1 VRRRSLPLLVATCSA
16 IAGCLHPPPRPD
28 AAARIGGADL
38 VYADFEAHV
47 IEVAS
52 RPAAELAQEVLSELL
67 DRWVEENLLR
77 RLAESTQGG
86 PSVETLVA
94 AAATPVGDAEVAAYY
109 RAHEGEY
116 RRPERVDLE
125 QVLLADRASAQE
137 AATRLAAGEDLARV
151 VASLSAP
158 PAEAQG
164 WMQRGVGGRDL
175 PPELARAVFSLAEG
189 ETSDVIQADFGFLVF
204 RLGKRTPEGP
214 IAPGEV
220 AVEIRRELET
230 RTLEAARERL
240 VEDGL
245 QRYDVKVFERNLPFT
260 YRGRFASPEP

>member
-1 VRRRSLPLLVATCSA
+1 VRGRSLALLAAACSA
-16 IAGCLHPPPRPD
+16 IAGCLHSPPRPD

-38 VYADFEAHV
+38 AWADFEAHV
-47 IEVAS
+47 TAVAS
-52 RPAAELAQEVLSELL
+52 RPAAELPQEALTDLL

-77 RLAESTQGG
+77 RLAASSRGG
-86 PSVETLVA
+86 TSVEALVA
-94 AAATPVGDAEVAAYY
+94 AAASPVGDAEVTAYY

-125 QVLLADRASAQE
+125 QVLLADRAAAQE
-137 AATRLAAGEDLARV
+137 AAARLAAGEDLARV
-151 VASLSAP
+151 AASLSAP

-164 WMQRGVGGRDL
+164 WMQRGVEGRDL
-175 PPELARAVFSLAEG
+175 PPELARAVFALAEG

-204 RLGKRTPEGP
+204 RVGKRTPAGAIP
-214 IAPGEV
+214 RGEV
-220 AVEIRRELET
+220 AAEIRRELEA
-230 RTLEAARERL
+230 RSLERARERL

-245 QRYDVKVFERNLPFT
+245 RRYDVRVFERNLPFT

>member
-1 VRRRSLPLLVATCSA
+1 MRRRSLPLLAAACSA
-16 IAGCLHPPPRPD
+16 IAGCLHSPPRPD

-38 VYADFEAHV
+38 AYADFEAHV
-47 IEVAS
+47 TAVAS
-52 RPAAELAQEVLSELL
+52 RPAAELSQEVLSDLL

-77 RLAESTQGG
+77 RLAESTRGR
-86 PSVETLVA
+86 PSVEVLVA
-94 AAATPVGDAEVAAYY
+94 TVAAPVSDADVAAYY

-116 RRPERVDLE
+116 RRPERVDVE
-125 QVLLADRASAQE
+125 QVLLADRESAHE
-137 AATRLAAGEDLARV
+137 AAARLAAGEDLARL

-164 WMQRGVGGRDL
+164 WMQRGVEGRDL

-189 ETSDVIQADFGFLVF
+189 ETSGVIQADFGFVVF
-204 RLGKRTPEGP
+204 RVGTRTPAGP

-220 AVEIRRELET
+220 AAEIRRELEA
-230 RTLEAARERL
+230 RTQERARERL

-245 QRYDVKVFERNLPFT
+245 RRYDVRVFERNLPFT